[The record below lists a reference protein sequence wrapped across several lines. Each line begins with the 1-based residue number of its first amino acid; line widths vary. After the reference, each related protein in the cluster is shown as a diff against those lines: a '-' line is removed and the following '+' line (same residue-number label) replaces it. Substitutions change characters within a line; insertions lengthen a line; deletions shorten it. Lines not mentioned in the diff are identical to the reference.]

1 MDDQF
6 RNAEE
11 QYFILRGKLET
22 QRITRE
28 QFEDAP
34 KELMLQDARRHYWV
48 IGTETGKWRVNEKGQ
63 WIEGDPY
70 APKILVAAALPARP
84 TTLAEQRGSAT
95 PKPPHSQSQSSTPR
109 VEPPAPPASAKKKS
123 RGCLTGCLIAIV
135 LLIVLSVV
143 GFLVFR
149 SGALTP
155 NRLLNLVGQGPA
167 EIEVDN
173 FRDDAIQVN
182 ITRADPVGA
191 GTPTPSP
198 SGLQLKAFDVRIHKV
213 QNPGKYRV
221 DFRATTGNAN
231 LGSCTLTMRGGDY
244 WQFVALPDRIA
255 VNRVNNP
262 SQVGSDFVI
271 QTSALCR

>member
-6 RNAEE
+6 RRAEE
-11 QYFILRGKLET
+11 QYFTLRGKLET
-22 QRITRE
+22 GRITRA
-28 QFEDAP
+28 QFEDAL
-34 KELMLQDARRHYWV
+34 KQMMLHDARGRYWV
-48 IGTETGKWRVNEKGQ
+48 IGTETGKWHVHENGQ

-70 APKILVAAALPARP
+70 TSKILVATAPPAHP
-84 TTLAEQRGSAT
+84 TTLPEQRGSAI
-95 PKPPHSQSQSSTPR
+95 PQPPR
-109 VEPPAPPASAKKKS
+109 IDPPAPSAAAKKKS
-123 RGCLTGCLIAIV
+123 GGCLTGCLIAIV
-135 LLIVLSVV
+135 LLIVLGGA
-143 GFLVFR
+143 GFFAFR

-155 NRLLNLVGQGPA
+155 NKLLNLIGQGPA
-167 EIEVDN
+167 KIEVDN

-182 ITRADPVGA
+182 ITRADPVGT

-198 SGLQLKAFDVRIHKV
+198 SGLQLKAFDVRAYQA

-231 LGSCTLTMRGGDY
+231 LGSCTLTVRGGDQ

-262 SQVGSDFVI
+262 SQVGKDFVI
-271 QTSALCR
+271 TSSSLCR